1 MLSHILTD
9 HLLPLGIHFL
19 YPFFNWK
26 TFCLLKILILSL
38 VSIVPNIFLHWPPI
52 SQCCFAYRNLLVYR
66 ILSFSSNIFPWIW
79 GPSKDFP
86 MPKAN
91 KQEVL
96 HIELILGGQWFWLQ
110 WLRGQNTAKERK
122 KQSQGSEKE
131 VRRLLKITFGRHR
144 LNASL
149 ICLLVNEGEN
159 GDGEGIKG
167 PFSNGNNKIPS
178 EDNNNILVIH
188 RNLILK

>member
-1 MLSHILTD
+1 MFIENINTFTSIYCAKYFSPLATHFTV
-9 HLLPLGIHFL
+9 LLRIQKFITIQN
-19 YPFFNWK
+19 PF
-26 TFCLLKILILSL
+26 
-38 VSIVPNIFLHWPPI
+38 
-52 SQCCFAYRNLLVYR
+52 
-66 ILSFSSNIFPWIW
+66 SFNIFPWIW

-86 MPKAN
+86 MAKAN

-110 WLRGQNTAKERK
+110 WLRRQNTAKERK

-131 VRRLLKITFGRHR
+131 VRRLLKITFGRHQ

-159 GDGEGIKG
+159 GDGEGIKA